1 MGPGL
6 VEALLAR
13 NRVLAEKIGGYTI
26 PEDFV
31 INVRTL
37 RTRLRQLHARP
48 EAQPWLSRAIVLKQ
62 SQTMCGRIGFHS
74 EPGPE
79 ELRKVAADGVELGYE
94 IGESFRRRGIGKE
107 AAIGLMKWAYEEH
120 DQRCFVLSISPDNVP
135 SLRMARSMG
144 FRQTGYHIDEEDGLE
159 LYFERRLDCWPA
171 EWTTA
176 SGCRSA
182 GSLNA

>member
-1 MGPGL
+1 MCPEL
-6 VEALLAR
+6 LEALLAR
-13 NRVLAEKIGGYTI
+13 NRELAEKIGGFTI

-79 ELRKVAADGVELGYE
+79 ELRYVAADGVELGYE
-94 IGESFRRRGIGKE
+94 VGESFRLQGIGKE

-120 DQRCFVLSISPDNVP
+120 DQRCFVLSIDPGNIP
-135 SLRMARSMG
+135 SLKLARRWGFEKQAHISMK
-144 FRQTGYHIDEEDGLE
+144 R
-159 LYFERRLDCWPA
+159 
-171 EWTTA
+171 TA
-176 SGCRSA
+176 WNCTSSA
-182 GSLNA
+182 GCDVGLPNGQQHPGAVE

>member
-1 MGPGL
+1 MCPEL
-6 VEALLAR
+6 LEALLAR
-13 NRVLAEKIGGYTI
+13 NRELAEKIGGFTI

-48 EAQPWLSRAIVLKQ
+48 EAQHWLLRAIVLKQ

-79 ELRKVAADGVELGYE
+79 ELRYVAADGVELGYE
-94 IGESFRRRGIGKE
+94 IGESFRRQGIGKE

-120 DQRCFVLSISPDNVP
+120 DQRCFVLSIARITSHPCEWPGRWGFEKQVHISMKRTAWNCTSRAGCNVGLP
-135 SLRMARSMG
+135 NG
-144 FRQTGYHIDEEDGLE
+144 QQHTGTVE
-159 LYFERRLDCWPA
+159 
-171 EWTTA
+171 
-176 SGCRSA
+176 
-182 GSLNA
+182 

>member
-1 MGPGL
+1 MGPGML
-6 VEALLAR
+6 EALLAR

-26 PEDFV
+26 PEDLV

-74 EPGPE
+74 EPGRE
-79 ELRKVAADGVELGYE
+79 ELRNVAADGVELGYE

-107 AAIGLMKWAYEEH
+107 AAIGLMKWAYTEH
-120 DQRCFVLSISPDNVP
+120 GQRCFVLSIAPDNIP
-135 SLRMARSMG
+135 SLHMARSMG
-144 FRQTGYHIDEEDGLE
+144 FREIGSHIDDEDGLE
-159 LYFERRLDCWPA
+159 LYFERRLRHWPD
-171 EWTTA
+171 EWT
-176 SGCRSA
+176 SA
-182 GSLNA
+182 